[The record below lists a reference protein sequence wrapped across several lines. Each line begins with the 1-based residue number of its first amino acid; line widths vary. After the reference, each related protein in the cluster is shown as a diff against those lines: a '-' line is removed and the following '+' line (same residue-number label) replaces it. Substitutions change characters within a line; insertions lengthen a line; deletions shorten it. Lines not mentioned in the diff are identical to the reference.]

1 MAPSKASKKQ
11 QKRGVDFKKIKRKI
25 GRKLPPPKN
34 ATNTEIKSKAIIL
47 PEQSVA
53 SEKAGLAVNK
63 KGLTLKELL
72 QQTSHHN
79 AKVRKDALV
88 GIRDLLLKHP
98 AELTLHKYAVIEKL
112 RERIGDDDKVVR
124 ETLYQLFKSVI
135 FPDCKEDNQGVF
147 ISLLTAYIF
156 SAMTHLAIEV
166 RLMAFKF
173 FDLVVQYYPN
183 SFFLYAEK
191 ILQNYE
197 DILRRNKFYLQEKGK
212 LKTALSGLVR
222 CLSLLP
228 CERREADS
236 CEKKDAGQRVL
247 HAFEPDLPTESDG
260 YAVIIPKVKELI
272 PVLVNCFE
280 EFIPGVQAVPSL
292 DAQSFD
298 CMLSLLQSMDH
309 SIRFFLHITGGG
321 NLESEPSP
329 GGLEADIW
337 TETISTLSKVLLKK
351 LLVLFPLNS
360 IHQVSEKSDE
370 RYFTLNTAIAEIFF
384 HLSEWT
390 LPPAVSL
397 ETFLE
402 FIESALLG
410 KIYGGNSGKAVKEKH
425 LLTLLPFIPK
435 LVSLAAGEWKPRLL
449 QAFTKAF
456 TKAFMDCNLESA
468 LKLACLSTIEEML
481 IPRED
486 MMFSETRVPEI
497 LDHQIAWIR
506 ELPVLLMQLGDKHQS
521 SSQAVLRLQLKV
533 GQCAL
538 LNRSLA
544 WEYDNMQYSLKDFF
558 STCLDDGNICYGPFV
573 KLASD
578 CQELSLCC
586 IYYFSFLD
594 SPLLKSI
601 SSCCLCPDLE
611 PPTLLRILEVL
622 NSVYKA
628 GRIQIAD
635 HISFFTTL
643 LSHFRVF
650 PDNIF
655 PVTENDAKISNRGT
669 FKSVI
674 SIVCSY
680 ISQMGDN
687 SLVFE
692 ILENVVLEQITLRPP
707 LDNVCALL
715 RLLATLDSKPTRLNE
730 QSITSLGNLLSGF
743 LIDIALCIPEDEN
756 SICSRTWHYYLI
768 PCFTLFDKSHR
779 LLQLVLRALGSL
791 ITRISSL
798 SPHDQNQYAKDCSST
813 IDAAVSVLLSMH
825 KDVKIRRIISSFK
838 EDIHDIFQ
846 KIVCLQSSE
855 EIRLTLEERHKV
867 QCSVDKLTV
876 VTSSL
881 DKMLLTT

>member
-601 SSCCLCPDLE
+601 SSCCL
-611 PPTLLRILEVL
+611 
-622 NSVYKA
+622 Y
-628 GRIQIAD
+628 
-635 HISFFTTL
+635 
-643 LSHFRVF
+643 
-650 PDNIF
+650 NIF

>member
-236 CEKKDAGQRVL
+236 CEK
-247 HAFEPDLPTESDG
+247 
-260 YAVIIPKVKELI
+260 
-272 PVLVNCFE
+272 
-280 EFIPGVQAVPSL
+280 
-292 DAQSFD
+292 
-298 CMLSLLQSMDH
+298 SMDH

-650 PDNIF
+650 PGISYQNYYVADTYNIF